1 MTKKRMVSFVIPSFN
16 ESSNIEELMRRLY
29 AVTAP
34 LNYEF
39 EFLFVDDGSRD
50 ETLSKLSELHVRDSR
65 VKFISL
71 SRNFGHQNALTAGL
85 DHASGDCVI
94 SMDGDLQHPPEFVPE
109 LLHWWEEGYEIV
121 YTYRKSDIDA
131 SFLKKI
137 TAAGFYKL
145 INFTSD
151 IKIDPNA
158 SDFRLMDKKVVKV
171 LSLLREHEKFYRG
184 LVKWVGFKQ
193 KRVDFDA
200 ASRYSGVRKYTLKKM
215 LKLAMQGFLSY
226 SYLPLYSVIFLC
238 FVFLVLSIGYACFAL
253 YQKFITHIALPGHS
267 SILLT
272 VLAVAAVQ
280 LYALAII
287 ALYVLKNFHES
298 RRRPVY
304 IVRETKGLTAKELAA
319 DDAQILDR

>member
-1 MTKKRMVSFVIPSFN
+1 MTRKRRVSFVIPSYN
-16 ESSNIEELMRRLY
+16 ESSNIEELLRRLY
-29 AVTAP
+29 KTIEP

-39 EFLFVDDGSRD
+39 EFLFVDDGSHD
-50 ETLSKLSELHVRDSR
+50 ETLQKLVEIHAKDGR
-65 VKFISL
+65 VKYVSL

-85 DHASGDCVI
+85 DHVNGDCVI

-109 LLHWWEEGYEIV
+109 LLRWWEEGYEIV

-137 TAAGFYKL
+137 TASAFYRL

-171 LSLLREHEKFYRG
+171 LALLREHERFYRG

-193 KRVDFDA
+193 KRIDFDA
-200 ASRYSGVRKYTLKKM
+200 HSRFSGVRKYTFKKM

-238 FVFLVLSIGYACFAL
+238 FIFIILSGGYGVFAL
-253 YQKFITHIALPGHS
+253 YQKFIAKNALPGHS
-267 SILLT
+267 SILMT
-272 VLAVAAVQ
+272 VLVIAAVQ

-287 ALYVLKNFHES
+287 SLYVLKSFHEIG
-298 RRRPVY
+298 RAHV
-304 IVRETKGLTAKELAA
+304 
-319 DDAQILDR
+319 